1 MNRFGGQ
8 RNDRSI
14 RRGRSVA
21 ECYRPYV
28 SGNCP
33 RQHRCS
39 RSPLEPR
46 ACQPVASG
54 SEERDRPFVR
64 VVLASRTL
72 FRDLFRKFTASEPSF
87 RAFPM
92 PIAKGLYA
100 SRVPASGLYPDKQA
114 ISIIEK
120 LLRSQQRLKV
130 RSGYGNRIVADRFA
144 GKALL
149 IFGNYVKPQNKKYF
163 AFPEM
168 QTGLYHRHPVP
179 TRGALAIVT
188 NVGRGCGGRE
198 SCD

>member
-1 MNRFGGQ
+1 
-8 RNDRSI
+8 
-14 RRGRSVA
+14 
-21 ECYRPYV
+21 
-28 SGNCP
+28 
-33 RQHRCS
+33 
-39 RSPLEPR
+39 
-46 ACQPVASG
+46 
-54 SEERDRPFVR
+54 
-64 VVLASRTL
+64 
-72 FRDLFRKFTASEPSF
+72 
-87 RAFPM
+87 M

-100 SRVPASGLYPDKQA
+100 GRVPASGLYPDKQA

-188 NVGRGCGGRE
+188 NVGRGCDGRE